1 MTTVTK
7 TVYATW
13 DGGKESEGKDGPG
26 SHRYVSLELILRY
39 KRTRLTLCIEYSYW
53 QYKEINL
60 EMGWLQ
66 EWWCGWGL
74 GGGARDWVR
83 GGGAA
88 SMGGMC
94 PQLSPLERYTGS
106 GPHLLTPGEGWLYK
120 ISDHTWGKHFKEC
133 SWMFPLNTSDHR
145 RLDWIIFIDS
155 KTSVNVFRCA
165 SIS

>member
-7 TVYATW
+7 TVYASW
-13 DGGKESEGKDGPG
+13 EGGKESEGKDGPG
-26 SHRYVSLELILRY
+26 SHRYVSLELDLRY

-83 GGGAA
+83 GRGGCLHGRNVPATVPTWTIHRGR
-88 SMGGMC
+88 S
-94 PQLSPLERYTGS
+94 
-106 GPHLLTPGEGWLYK
+106 TPFDTRGRVVVQNFRSYL
-120 ISDHTWGKHFKEC
+120 GKAVQRVFLNVSSKHKWSSTVRLNNFHWFENICEC
-133 SWMFPLNTSDHR
+133 F
-145 RLDWIIFIDS
+145 
-155 KTSVNVFRCA
+155 
-165 SIS
+165 

>member
-13 DGGKESEGKDGPG
+13 EGGKESEGKDGPG

-83 GGGAA
+83 GGAA

-94 PQLSPLERYTGS
+94 PQLSPLERYTGA

-120 ISDHTWGKHFKEC
+120 ILSPIIPGESSSRVFLNVSSKHKWSSTIRLNNFHWFENICEC
-133 SWMFPLNTSDHR
+133 F
-145 RLDWIIFIDS
+145 
-155 KTSVNVFRCA
+155 
-165 SIS
+165 